1 MIERKDGSGSFPLYE
16 VWIDGQGP
24 FVARKDVF
32 NIAQMMENTIVDA
45 ITRDEEK
52 NGYLNHYLDFVSQ
65 AGQTQITQGQQF
77 VQPTNTSSGGQPPQT
92 AQEALS
98 TPSAEEERKTLSIH
112 RQTAAKVAAVIS
124 PGDPIGF
131 WQNCQALVRWFQSGV
146 VPGADHFTGNAAN
159 SGGSQ
164 QTSQHQNAAAYR
176 QYREEPGNQY
186 VPSDPGSELPP
197 PEDSDIP
204 F

>member
-1 MIERKDGSGSFPLYE
+1 MIERRDGSGSFPLYE

-52 NGYLNHYLDFVSQ
+52 NGYLNHYLDFVSS
-65 AGQTQITQGQQF
+65 AGQTQMQPQPNPAAQEQQA
-77 VQPTNTSSGGQPPQT
+77 QPQT
-92 AQEALS
+92 AQEVLS
-98 TPSAEEERKTLSIH
+98 QPSEAELRKEMSIH
-112 RQTAAKVAAVIS
+112 RQTASKVAALVS

-131 WQNCQALVRWFQSGV
+131 WMNCQALMRWYQSGV
-146 VPGADHFTGNAAN
+146 VPELGGVPRGNSPMPDPPRQN
-159 SGGSQ
+159 S
-164 QTSQHQNAAAYR
+164 AAYQ
-176 QYREEPGNQY
+176 QYRDEPGNQY
-186 VPSDPGSELPP
+186 QGDPGSPLPP